1 MVDKY
6 RYGPL
11 GNQDQFGFTEEQ
23 RKKQKSEYADIQS
36 EVQEEHLQQQRFLS
50 WLDSSDGRGFLKDE
64 ASKVE
69 QYTSKG
75 HIPGGWLDSPLGQLW
90 LKKPSGKI
98 WLKTQD
104 GKNFSELRKTLELS
118 KQKSTAL
125 QTSKGRG
132 IISKPFT
139 STSMWGKLIQQPTSS
154 GKKLGRPLGKAA
166 KERALLEEG
175 ENIKII
181 QNLLRQAMFN
191 LIGNVRKGNKIYR
204 GPHYAPPTLM
214 TDIERPF
221 APPRK
226 FSASYVE
233 MREYL
238 KDILGWTPEQL
249 EDVRDYSNN
258 IIGGGDTQTYW
269 LYQQGYLDIASSRWE
284 HVAGRWSKGKDME
297 LQKIFPGG
305 TPDGEVTV
313 FESQLIDGLYDY
325 REITGNISQKGP
337 FLPITYKKVT
347 TKEEV
352 GKYKN
357 GKPKFKK
364 STNFFR
370 LRHTYKINE
379 KQRPQIEERL
389 KRIES
394 GQPEDSIENT
404 LKIYDKDSALESDP
418 ALKKEVEKLK
428 GKEEKKEVPLPE
440 QLRVPV
446 NKPTQESKPTTV
458 YTPKEIQ
465 ERLQRKAEQRREAQA
480 NRPLKKEPVQ
490 QPQKAPPAPKV
501 EAPKIPPL
509 RSAQPAQPII
519 EGGQRSGQRPV
530 PPVPGTAKPTG
541 RVGGGAGGAG
551 GTKRPKYQEGGFVTF

>member
-23 RKKQKSEYADIQS
+23 RKKQKSDYADIQS
-36 EVQEEHLQQQRFLS
+36 EVQEEHLKRQEFLS

-125 QTSKGRG
+125 QTSKDRG

-249 EDVRDYSNN
+249 EDVRDYSNR

-325 REITGNISQKGP
+325 REITGKLSHKGP

-347 TKEEV
+347 TNEEV

-370 LRHTYKINE
+370 LRHSYKINVE
-379 KQRPQIEERL
+379 QIPQIEERL
-389 KRIES
+389 RRIES
-394 GQPEDSIENT
+394 GQPPTSIENT

-428 GKEEKKEVPLPE
+428 REEEKKKSP
-440 QLRVPV
+440 
-446 NKPTQESKPTTV
+446 
-458 YTPKEIQ
+458 
-465 ERLQRKAEQRREAQA
+465 
-480 NRPLKKEPVQ
+480 
-490 QPQKAPPAPKV
+490 
-501 EAPKIPPL
+501 
-509 RSAQPAQPII
+509 
-519 EGGQRSGQRPV
+519 
-530 PPVPGTAKPTG
+530 
-541 RVGGGAGGAG
+541 
-551 GTKRPKYQEGGFVTF
+551 YQNNCVFQ